1 MGSEGKIRIYLDT
14 CSFNRPFDDQMQLN
28 IKFEAEAKIHI
39 QEWIKEGKLDLIWS
53 YILEYENSVNP
64 FPIRKIAIEKW
75 KNAARVHIYETNTI
89 LSVASEICK
98 LGIKSKDSLHLACAI
113 EGIRSKAMITDSEI
127 KRKGIELLIK
137 GLGEVEAERF
147 ITLIIREPFDYRN
160 L

>member
-64 FPIRKIAIEKW
+64 FPIRKITIEKW

-113 EGIRSKAMITDSEI
+113 EGKA
-127 KRKGIELLIK
+127 KY
-137 GLGEVEAERF
+137 F
-147 ITLIIREPFDYRN
+147 ITTDKKVLNKMKNYPKIFVVNPVEFALKFGAKR
-160 L
+160 